1 MLDELT
7 IWPIENIPGADSVFM
22 RAHES
27 YFRDGDLQ
35 PGVFTSKEGPG
46 MSVDWD
52 KYSSKEQTRQRARKP
67 EKNAVIR
74 LSVDGIRKI
83 DQLDV
88 AHRPEPDN
96 RAHSE
101 VDLPTDESLTEIRFK
116 LNRLAKTVIPLTA
129 TKPATQY

>member
-1 MLDELT
+1 MADALSFPRED
-7 IWPIENIPGADSVFM
+7 IPSADSVFM
-22 RAHES
+22 RAHET

-52 KYSSKEQTRQRARKP
+52 RYSSEEQTRQRARKP

-74 LSVDGIRKI
+74 LSVGGIRKI
-83 DQLDV
+83 DPLDV
-88 AHRPEPDN
+88 VHRPEPDN

-101 VDLPTDESLTEIRFK
+101 VDLPTDETLTEIRLK
-116 LNRLAKTVIPLTA
+116 LNRLVKIVIPLTP
-129 TKPATQY
+129 PAHS